1 MVQNITWSFTDKN
14 KGLKYWPD
22 NEGGNVEPSTNM
34 LEGAMSSG
42 ISILVVEDEIITAR
56 DIEAKLKKLG
66 HGVVGIASSGEEAI
80 QKAAELTPDMIL
92 MDITLEGK
100 MDGIEA
106 SIEIDKHQN
115 IPIIYLTAHT
125 DLITLHR
132 AKVTE
137 PHGYIV
143 KPFTQRDLIITISMA
158 LYKHRMEMKLKI
170 MNQMLHLFLQPI
182 SLEKK
187 LQQALEM
194 RVSIPRMFLQTRGSI
209 YLIENDPN
217 TLVLKSSLSS
227 SECQTVAVGQCL
239 CGLAASS
246 RAVVFADKI
255 DKRHT
260 LQQDGLPHGHYCV
273 PILAAGDLIGVLNIY
288 VKEGHKQDTS
298 EENILI
304 AYANVIAN
312 ALHSSR

>member
-1 MVQNITWSFTDKN
+1 MEQPTSMFD
-14 KGLKYWPD
+14 
-22 NEGGNVEPSTNM
+22 
-34 LEGAMSSG
+34 GALSSG
-42 ISILVVEDEIITAR
+42 INILVVEDEIITAR

-80 QKAAELTPDMIL
+80 KKAVELAPDMIL

-106 SIEIDKHQN
+106 SIEIDKHLN
-115 IPIIYLTAHT
+115 LPIIYLTAHT

-158 LYKHRMEMKLKI
+158 LYKHRMEMKLQI
-170 MNQMLHLFLQPI
+170 MNQMLQVFLQPMP
-182 SLEKK
+182 LEKK

-194 RVSIPRMFLQTRGSI
+194 IVSIPRMFLQTRGSV
-209 YLIENDPN
+209 YLLGSDPN
-217 TLVLKSSLSS
+217 TLVLKASLSN
-227 SECQTVAVGQCL
+227 SECQSVPVGQCL
-239 CGLAASS
+239 CGLAASG
-246 RAVVFADKI
+246 REIVFADKI

-260 LQQDGLPHGHYCV
+260 LQQDSLPHGHYCV
-273 PILAAGDLIGVLNIY
+273 PILAEGNLLGVLNIY
-288 VKEGHKQDTS
+288 VKDGHKRDS
-298 EENILI
+298 AEDNILI
-304 AYANVIAN
+304 SYASVIAN
-312 ALHSSR
+312 ALHGSR

>member
-1 MVQNITWSFTDKN
+1 MEQTA
-14 KGLKYWPD
+14 
-22 NEGGNVEPSTNM
+22 NM
-34 LEGAMSSG
+34 LEGAMTSG
-42 ISILVVEDEIITAR
+42 INILVVEDEIITAR

-92 MDITLEGK
+92 MDITLDGK

-106 SIEIDKHQN
+106 SMEIEKHQN

-158 LYKHRMEMKLKI
+158 LYKHRMEMKLRI
-170 MNQMLHLFLQPI
+170 MNQMLSLFLEPI
-182 SLEKK
+182 ALEKK
-187 LQQALEM
+187 LHRALEM
-194 RVSIPRMFLQTRGSI
+194 IVSIPRMFLQTRGCI
-209 YLIENDPN
+209 YLVDNDAN
-217 TLVLKSSLSS
+217 TLVLKASLSS
-227 SECQTVAVGQCL
+227 SECPTVAVGQCL
-239 CGLAASS
+239 CGLAAST
-246 RAVVFADKI
+246 RAVVFSDKI
-255 DKRHT
+255 DKRHV

-273 PILAAGDLIGVLNIY
+273 PILAEGALLGVMNIY
-288 VKEGHKQDTS
+288 VKDGHKYDAS
-298 EENILI
+298 EENILT

-312 ALHSSR
+312 ALHSSK

>member
-1 MVQNITWSFTDKN
+1 MEQTS
-14 KGLKYWPD
+14 
-22 NEGGNVEPSTNM
+22 NV
-34 LEGAMSSG
+34 LEGAMTSG
-42 ISILVVEDEIITAR
+42 INILVVEDEIITAR

-80 QKAAELTPDMIL
+80 QKAAELMPDMIL
-92 MDITLEGK
+92 MDITLEGA

-106 SIEIDKHQN
+106 SMEIDKHQN
-115 IPIIYLTAHT
+115 VPIIYLTAHT

-170 MNQMLHLFLQPI
+170 MNQMLQLFLQPI
-182 SLEKK
+182 SLEEK

-194 RVSIPRMFLQTRGSI
+194 IVSIPRMFLQTRGCI

-217 TLVLKSSLSS
+217 TLICKASLSK
-227 SECQTVAVGQCL
+227 SECPTVLVGQCL

-246 RAVVFADKI
+246 GEVVFADKM

-260 LQQDGLPHGHYCV
+260 LQQDATPHGHYCV
-273 PILAAGDLIGVLNIY
+273 PIRAEGIVLGVLNIL
-288 VKEGHKQDTS
+288 VRDGHKYDAS
-298 EENILI
+298 EENILT

-312 ALHSSR
+312 ALHSSK

>member
-1 MVQNITWSFTDKN
+1 MEQT
-14 KGLKYWPD
+14 
-22 NEGGNVEPSTNM
+22 TNM
-34 LEGAMSSG
+34 LEGAITSG
-42 ISILVVEDEIITAR
+42 INILVVEDEIITAR

-66 HGVVGIASSGEEAI
+66 HGVAGIASSGEEAM

-92 MDITLEGK
+92 MDITLDGK

-106 SIEIDKHQN
+106 SMEIEKHQN
-115 IPIIYLTAHT
+115 VPIIYLTAHT

-170 MNQMLHLFLQPI
+170 MNQMLSLFLKPI
-182 SLEKK
+182 TLEKK
-187 LQQALEM
+187 LHQALEM
-194 RVSIPRMFLQTRGSI
+194 IVSIPRMFLQTRGSI
-209 YLIENDPN
+209 FLIENDPD
-217 TLVLKSSLSS
+217 TLVLKTALNS
-227 SECQTVAVGQCL
+227 SECPTVAVGQCL

-246 RAVVFADKI
+246 REVVFSDNI
-255 DKRHT
+255 DKRHM

-273 PILAAGDLIGVLNIY
+273 PILAEGNLLGVLNIF
-288 VKEGHKQDTS
+288 VREGHKYDAA
-298 EENILI
+298 EENILT

>member
-1 MVQNITWSFTDKN
+1 MEQTS
-14 KGLKYWPD
+14 
-22 NEGGNVEPSTNM
+22 NM
-34 LEGAMSSG
+34 LEGAMTSG
-42 ISILVVEDEIITAR
+42 INILVVEDEIITAR

-80 QKAAELTPDMIL
+80 QKAAELNPDMIL

-106 SIEIDKHQN
+106 AIEIENHQS

-158 LYKHRMEMKLKI
+158 LYKHRMETKLKV
-170 MNQMLHLFLQPI
+170 MNEMLKVFLQPI
-182 SLEKK
+182 SLQQK

-194 RVSIPRMFLQTRGSI
+194 IVSIPRMFLQTRGSI
-209 YLIENDPN
+209 YLIETDPN
-217 TLVLKSSLSS
+217 TLVLKASLGGG
-227 SECQTVAVGQCL
+227 ECDTVPVGQCL
-239 CGLAASS
+239 CGLAAGG
-246 RAVVFADKI
+246 REVVFADKI
-255 DKRHT
+255 DKRHVSH
-260 LQQDGLPHGHYCV
+260 QDGLPHGHYCV
-273 PILAAGDLIGVLNIY
+273 PILAEGTLIGVLNIC
-288 VKEGHKQDTS
+288 VKEGHKRDTS
-298 EENILI
+298 EENILTS
-304 AYANVIAN
+304 YAAVIAN